1 MKDPSHNKIKAL
13 GATEQAPPPELCE
26 AGPAYCVRM
35 PPEDAPH
42 MTRLCCSRD
51 VAPEAGALG
60 QDGGLPAVAALRLL
74 REGTGEGAAG

>member
-13 GATEQAPPPELCE
+13 GRYRASSTPRALRT
-26 AGPAYCVRM
+26 GPAYCVRM

-74 REGTGEGAAG
+74 REGAGEGAAG

>member
-1 MKDPSHNKIKAL
+1 
-13 GATEQAPPPELCE
+13 
-26 AGPAYCVRM
+26 M